1 MGLREDLKDIHTLAE
16 QHVFAKTLVA
26 GDISVQAYANYL
38 YNLLPCYRIIERKA
52 EAAGVLEGIEGIKR
66 SDKIEADFDELRTT
80 HNLSPVV
87 VPASVRYQEYLHT
100 LEDRDKILAHLYVRH
115 FGDLFGGQIIKSKVP
130 GSGQMYEFDDR
141 SKLISAAR
149 AKLYDRTLAAEARL
163 AFEAA
168 IELFEDLVNVRDI

>member
-16 QHVFAKTLVA
+16 EHVFAKTLVA
-26 GDISVQAYANYL
+26 GEISTQAYANYL
-38 YNLLPCYRIIERKA
+38 YNLIPCYRIIERKA

-66 SDKIEADFDELRTT
+66 SDKIEADFDELNTT
-80 HNLSPVV
+80 NAIKTSI
-87 VPASVRYQEYLHT
+87 VPAGFRYQLYLHE
-100 LEDRDKILAHLYVRH
+100 LEDSDKILAHLYVRH

-149 AKLYDRTLAAEARL
+149 SKLYGRSLAAEARV

-168 IELFEDLVNVRDI
+168 IDLFEDLVNVRDI